1 MSSHKPASQVFDG
14 ISTDDVPSAGFGW
27 SRISRSG
34 VQIAGWISVLFLLA
48 YNFGNHKGH
57 VETIWLI
64 ALAVLIAL
72 GLVIYALQPKLSQVR
87 TLTARNKP
95 VGHQEPDWAY
105 EQKTVH
111 NVYAALTDDEL
122 RALNIEPSRLTHLR
136 GTSTAAT
143 TGVDATPVSSGR
155 HAAKP
160 VSQ

>member
-14 ISTDDVPSAGFGW
+14 VSTDDVPSAGFGW

-136 GTSTAAT
+136 GTSAAAT

>member
-64 ALAVLIAL
+64 AL
-72 GLVIYALQPKLSQVR
+72 P
-87 TLTARNKP
+87 
-95 VGHQEPDWAY
+95 
-105 EQKTVH
+105 
-111 NVYAALTDDEL
+111 
-122 RALNIEPSRLTHLR
+122 
-136 GTSTAAT
+136 
-143 TGVDATPVSSGR
+143 
-155 HAAKP
+155 
-160 VSQ
+160 

>member
-14 ISTDDVPSAGFGW
+14 VSTDDVPSAGFGW

-57 VETIWLI
+57 VETVWLFV
-64 ALAVLIAL
+64 LAILIAL
-72 GLVIYALQPKLSQVR
+72 GLVIHALQPKLSQVR

-95 VGHQEPDWAY
+95 VGHEEPDWAY

-111 NVYAALTDDEL
+111 NVYASLTDDEL
-122 RALNIEPSRLTHLR
+122 RALNIEPSRVAHLR
-136 GTSTAAT
+136 G
-143 TGVDATPVSSGR
+143 VSAGR

-160 VSQ
+160 VTN

>member
-14 ISTDDVPSAGFGW
+14 VSTDDVPSAGFGW

-34 VQIAGWISVLFLLA
+34 AQIAGWTSVAFLLA

-57 VETIWLI
+57 VETVWLI

-87 TLTARNKP
+87 TLTAHNKP
-95 VGHQEPDWAY
+95 VGHEEPDWAY
-105 EQKTVH
+105 EQKTVG
-111 NVYAALTDDEL
+111 NVYASLTDDEL
-122 RALNIEPSRLTHLR
+122 RALNIEPSRVAHLR
-136 GTSTAAT
+136 GVTE
-143 TGVDATPVSSGR
+143 GR

-160 VSQ
+160 VAN

>member
-14 ISTDDVPSAGFGW
+14 VSTDDVPSAGFGW

-34 VQIAGWISVLFLLA
+34 VQIAGWTSVVFLLA

-64 ALAVLIAL
+64 TLAVLIAL

-87 TLTARNKP
+87 PLTARNKP
-95 VGHQEPDWAY
+95 VGHEKPDWAY

-111 NVYAALTDDEL
+111 NVYASLTDDEL
-122 RALNIEPSRLTHLR
+122 RALNIEPSRVAHLR
-136 GTSTAAT
+136 DVTE
-143 TGVDATPVSSGR
+143 GR

-160 VSQ
+160 VAN